1 MSRYFNGRVIIF
13 NEAETK
19 YKAFS
24 EFDCF
29 WFKDIVDDGFM
40 DDFHRNTDTD
50 RWDMIIS
57 KLYGINLNPEK
68 EDQKQI
74 NESLIKNAYIL
85 NKNDIRQLIETY
97 EDILKKKNEEIEL
110 LKETITNQQSIGSY
124 QDMVCELRS
133 LNNDFQEINSKL
145 FGLKSFEGMFNVF
158 DCCYEDQELKKYYEV
173 IKPYLIIT
181 VM

>member
-19 YKAFS
+19 YKAFG
-24 EFDCF
+24 EFNCF

-40 DDFHRNTDTD
+40 DDYKNNDIK
-50 RWDMIIS
+50 RWNKTIS
-57 KLYGINLNPEK
+57 KLYSIDLNPEK

-85 NKNDIRQLIETY
+85 NETNIKQLVEIY

-110 LKETITNQQSIGSY
+110 LKETMTNQQSISSY
-124 QDMVCELRS
+124 QDMVCELRNLS
-133 LNNDFQEINSKL
+133 DDFQEINSKL
-145 FGLKSFEGMFNVF
+145 FGIKCFEGMFGVLNY
-158 DCCYEDQELKKYYEV
+158 CYEDFEIKEYHEF